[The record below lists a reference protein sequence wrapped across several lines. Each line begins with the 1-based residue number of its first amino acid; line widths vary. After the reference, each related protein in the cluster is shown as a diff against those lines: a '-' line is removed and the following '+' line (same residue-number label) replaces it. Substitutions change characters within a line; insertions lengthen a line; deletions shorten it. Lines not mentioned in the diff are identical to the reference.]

1 MNALFRNLTQQAVRN
16 HKLLIVQCNRFATDS
31 KVIEEMT
38 KKNKVVVF
46 MKVSLNNVKFQ
57 NKPIKFPHL

>member
-1 MNALFRNLTQQAVRN
+1 MNALLKNLSTQVMRN
-16 HKLLIVQCNRFATDS
+16 HKLLVVQCSRFATDP

-46 MKVSLNNVKFQ
+46 MKVS
-57 NKPIKFPHL
+57 